1 MRANSRRN
9 YERVHI
15 YGDAPI
21 TANTWT
27 HLERDPSLSPRR
39 TRLVYYRI
47 GMICTLIAFTF
58 LSSYIPFSNFVIA
71 SAFIACTFI
80 LCVGAMVVVV
90 RDMQRED
97 AETEQMYSISAPGE
111 TEMNELMTSAE
122 MVAQARNIAAQRM
135 VDRDHDFVSK
145 HLA

>member
-1 MRANSRRN
+1 MTGAARRQGPKTLGLRAQIPSTAHRSP
-9 YERVHI
+9 ETLTFCFDILLPIVH
-15 YGDAPI
+15 
-21 TANTWT
+21 
-27 HLERDPSLSPRR
+27 L
-39 TRLVYYRI
+39 LVV
-47 GMICTLIAFTF
+47 
-58 LSSYIPFSNFVIA
+58 FVIA